1 MYESLLEEMDGA
13 TACCDERERASSS
26 EAVVSY
32 DTLAELLPDDEVIV
46 LTEPEVAG
54 GFAYRLAKR
63 AFDVAACGAAL
74 LVLLV
79 PMAVIAAKIKLESP
93 GPVIYR
99 QCRVGKGGR
108 LFDVYKFRTMRT
120 DAEASGAQWAHEDDP
135 RVTSFG
141 CFLRSTR
148 LDEVPQFVNVIKG
161 EMSLVGPRPE
171 RPVFCEAFEK
181 RIHGWHYRTLVAPG
195 ISGLAQVEGGYD
207 LLPKEKVLLDLE
219 YIESRSLAMD
229 WSLIWRTLHTM
240 ITGNGAR

>member
-13 TACCDERERASSS
+13 AACRDERGRASSS
-26 EAVVSY
+26 EAVVSR
-32 DTLAELLPDDEVIV
+32 DMLAELLPDDEVIV

-63 AFDVAACGAAL
+63 AFDVVACGAAL

-135 RVTSFG
+135 RVTRVG
-141 CFLRSTR
+141 RFLRSTR

-219 YIESRSLAMD
+219 YIESRSLAVDIEIMTK
-229 WSLIWRTLHTM
+229 TLGTVLFRR
-240 ITGNGAR
+240 GAR

>member
-1 MYESLLEEMDGA
+1 MDGA
-13 TACCDERERASSS
+13 AACRDERERASSS
-26 EAVVSY
+26 EAVVSR
-32 DTLAELLPDDEVIV
+32 DMLAELLPDDEVIA

-63 AFDVAACGAAL
+63 AFDVVACGAAL

-135 RVTSFG
+135 RVTRFG
-141 CFLRSTR
+141 RFLRSTR

-219 YIESRSLAMD
+219 YIESRSLVVDIEIMTK
-229 WSLIWRTLHTM
+229 TLGTVLFRR
-240 ITGNGAR
+240 GAR

>member
-13 TACCDERERASSS
+13 AACRDERERASSS

-99 QCRVGKGGR
+99 QCRVGKDGR

-141 CFLRSTR
+141 RFLRSTR

-161 EMSLVGPRPE
+161 EIPLRILKTRPE
-171 RPVFCEAFEK
+171 FSEKSMGAF
-181 RIHGWHYRTLVAPG
+181 A
-195 ISGLAQVEGGYD
+195 
-207 LLPKEKVLLDLE
+207 LPRQ
-219 YIESRSLAMD
+219 I
-229 WSLIWRTLHTM
+229 
-240 ITGNGAR
+240 